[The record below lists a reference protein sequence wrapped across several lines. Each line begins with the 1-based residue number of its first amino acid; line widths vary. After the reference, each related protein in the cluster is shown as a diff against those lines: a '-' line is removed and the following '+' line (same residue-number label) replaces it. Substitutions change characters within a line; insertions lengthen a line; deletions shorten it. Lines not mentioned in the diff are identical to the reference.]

1 MLKIHKMIL
10 TAILFF
16 LLPHFSIQDETFY
29 YERVKNIFCANIETG
44 CSFDISSANP
54 FSPKIP
60 TNILKKI
67 FLDSSNNFSIYFKLY
82 MPKGY
87 TINFSLMVYDSFN
100 LKSIFSKGDYFN
112 LGRSYSDEFV
122 IQFSGDIKDITYIQF
137 LFFGLPTNIQF
148 QVDIKFKISYIMYMF
163 SYTLDETKILKLIDN
178 EKMLNY
184 IKNFYLLYNKAIERA
199 NTLKTIITDI
209 MKQTFDITISFQHE
223 ILSNTQIIFI
233 PPCLMATVSYAVS
246 LETSAS
252 RFFEP
257 ERFILSETEIGRG
270 KINYHQD
277 GFELFKNSQK
287 NEDLTT
293 LKSIESFNKKLKNI
307 FFEWKLPDNEF
318 FSITLSTDSF
328 VNNFVITLCHSADF
342 KFLEIDGSIEIKIE
356 FINQLLGE
364 KSKSTQMQKAT
375 EKSFSGNEES
385 LIIITGIIAILGII
399 AIIST
404 GGVASGAAAV
414 IALPLA

>member
-1 MLKIHKMIL
+1 
-10 TAILFF
+10 
-16 LLPHFSIQDETFY
+16 
-29 YERVKNIFCANIETG
+29 
-44 CSFDISSANP
+44 
-54 FSPKIP
+54 
-60 TNILKKI
+60 
-67 FLDSSNNFSIYFKLY
+67 
-82 MPKGY
+82 
-87 TINFSLMVYDSFN
+87 
-100 LKSIFSKGDYFN
+100 
-112 LGRSYSDEFV
+112 
-122 IQFSGDIKDITYIQF
+122 
-137 LFFGLPTNIQF
+137 
-148 QVDIKFKISYIMYMF
+148 MF

-199 NTLKTIITDI
+199 NTLKTIIADI

-223 ILSNTQIIFI
+223 ILSFTQTIFI
-233 PPCLMATVSYAVS
+233 PPCLMATISYAVS
-246 LETSAS
+246 LETSSS

-277 GFELFKNSQK
+277 GLELLKNIQK

-318 FSITLSTDSF
+318 FSITLSTDSL
-328 VNNFVITLCHSADF
+328 VNSFVITLCHSEDF

-399 AIIST
+399 AVIST
-404 GGVASGAAAV
+404 GGLASGAAAV